1 MGGTWD
7 KYIKFENAGNQHIG
21 RVLSGLNPLSIDF
34 SLTPPFFD
42 TKTEQEMDQIDQFI
56 RSRIANSE
64 YISESTF
71 NFVRYLFASLCF
83 HRAFLNTVLQPNYRI
98 RTSALFLMCQ
108 KIFKKSKRRMQYVGG
123 IRRHQA

>member
-1 MGGTWD
+1 MENGWD
-7 KYIKFENAGNQHIG
+7 TGQIYQIRKCRDQHLG

-42 TKTEQEMDQIDQFI
+42 TKAEHEMDEIDQFI
-56 RSRIANSE
+56 RSQIANSE

-83 HRAFLNTVLQPNYRI
+83 HHDFLKTVLQPI
-98 RTSALFLMCQ
+98 SL
-108 KIFKKSKRRMQYVGG
+108 
-123 IRRHQA
+123 H